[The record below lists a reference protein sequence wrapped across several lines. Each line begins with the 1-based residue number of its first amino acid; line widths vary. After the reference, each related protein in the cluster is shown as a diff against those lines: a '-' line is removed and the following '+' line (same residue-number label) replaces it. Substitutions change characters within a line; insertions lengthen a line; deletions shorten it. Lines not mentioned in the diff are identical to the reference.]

1 LDQAYHASIAGK
13 KKGNDFYFRNISA
26 MSYFGLYWEIIIN
39 IEVFN
44 ILIWYVNTIKTREQD
59 ETILTFE
66 KKFNAFN
73 NF

>member
-1 LDQAYHASIAGK
+1 
-13 KKGNDFYFRNISA
+13 